1 MADDLAIPPVEE
13 ELLRTLVIEGKY
25 WGKSGAVALV
35 KKRYQKLPEHRLIE
49 WALTLYNAVTQA
61 ALDRQFINVMRGF
74 FELSSLVRPLI
85 ARGVRSW
92 SGEEILVITQ
102 ALWLWARLG
111 RRVPFCNV
119 DAAYWATEMLASK
132 DPGVLLITSSAEKA
146 ALLLI
151 RARWHIHADDG
162 DKTRV
167 QNFLLL
173 ARDELKYITDPNKNA
188 VVLRD
193 LALLYWDIGEQKVA
207 RSYAAQLCNL
217 DGVDP
222 GIERRGVAYVRHMFF
237 G

>member
-1 MADDLAIPPVEE
+1 MADDLAIPPVEDE
-13 ELLRTLVIEGKY
+13 VFEALIRNGKY
-25 WGKSGAVALV
+25 WGTGEAVAFART
-35 KKRYQKLPEHRLIE
+35 RYQKLPEHRLIE
-49 WALTLYNAVTQA
+49 WAWTLYNATTQA
-61 ALDRQFINVMRGF
+61 ALDRQFVNVMRGF
-74 FELSSLVRPLI
+74 FELSSLIRPLI

-102 ALWLWARLG
+102 ALWLWVRLG

-132 DPGVLLITSSAEKA
+132 DLRELSITSKAEEA
-146 ALLLI
+146 AILLV
-151 RARWHIHADDG
+151 RARWHIHAADG

-167 QNFLLL
+167 QNFLQL
-173 ARDELKYITDPNKNA
+173 ARDELKHITNPNENA

-222 GIERRGVAYVRHMFF
+222 DIERRGVAYVRHMFF